1 MIFNGCMVKYHQP
14 ECGNIDIAMR
24 HSDIS
29 LFKSLSEELDPNV
42 LQRKFL
48 LSLIELQGVGRGSI
62 WIKRDDQI
70 LCIEAVG
77 VESENIKNVEIDT
90 GRPSIV
96 GWVIEHG
103 KMTIAD
109 PRKDKRHYR
118 ELEEKLAVKSSLI
131 LCFPLFLRDKTVYG
145 AVQII
150 DTTPETS
157 SVNLDPDYL
166 DLIQHLVN
174 IGSTSLA
181 NAIFYNKSL
190 NEAKVLR
197 QTLNIIRSEG
207 VILGQSPTFLKVLEL
222 IRSYAVTNYPVLITG
237 ESGTGK
243 ELVANRIH
251 ELSTRRDKPFLVQ
264 NCSAIPENLL
274 ESELFGHR
282 KGAFTGA
289 IENKVGLFEAADGGT
304 VFLDEIGDMPVSL
317 QARILRVI
325 QNSEIKPVGQTQ
337 VKKVD
342 LRIVSATN
350 INIQQAV
357 NTGSFRQDLFF
368 RLSVLPLQLPPLRH
382 RKEDIPLL
390 FRHFM
395 KREAL
400 KMGLSAKP
408 TVPEA
413 MRMLINYPWEG
424 NIRELENIAR
434 YLLVVVDSDLIE
446 PQDLPFFYNLGKE
459 SPAEPATT
467 VAEIEPFTGGGG
479 AAPANGRS
487 LSFGER
493 TWKQVEE
500 AYVHYL
506 LEKHN
511 GNVSRAARAAG
522 TNRSTF
528 ASRMRKLNIAK
539 V

>member
-1 MIFNGCMVKYHQP
+1 
-14 ECGNIDIAMR
+14 MR
-24 HSDIS
+24 NSDIS

-48 LSLIELQGVGRGSI
+48 LSVIELQGVGRGSI
-62 WIKRDDQI
+62 WIKRDDKI
-70 LCIEAVG
+70 RCIEAVG
-77 VESENIKNVEIDT
+77 VESENVKNVEIDS

-103 KMTIAD
+103 EMTIAE
-109 PRKDKRHYR
+109 PRADKRHYR

-150 DTTPETS
+150 ETSPEKS
-157 SVNLDPDYL
+157 SVNLDQDYL
-166 DLIQHLVN
+166 DHIQNLVN
-174 IGSTSLA
+174 IGSMSLA

-190 NEAKVLR
+190 KEARDLR
-197 QTLNIIRSEG
+197 QTLNIIRGEG
-207 VILGQSPTFLKVLEL
+207 VILGQSPTFLKVMEL
-222 IRSYAVTNYPVLITG
+222 IRSYAATDYPVLITG

-243 ELVANRIH
+243 ELAANRIH

-282 KGAFTGA
+282 KGAFSGA

-342 LRIVSATN
+342 IRVVSATN
-350 INIQQAV
+350 INILQAV
-357 NTGSFRQDLFF
+357 NTGKFRQDLFF
-368 RLSVLPLQLPPLRH
+368 RLSVLPLQLPPLRE

-395 KREAL
+395 KRESVR
-400 KMGLSAKP
+400 MGLPAKP

-413 MRMLINYPWEG
+413 MRLMINYPWDG

-434 YLLVVVDSDLIE
+434 YLLVVVDSDVIE
-446 PQDLPFFYNLGKE
+446 SQDLPFYYDLGKMAPPPPDVP
-459 SPAEPATT
+459 SVDSVPS
-467 VAEIEPFTGGGG
+467 TGWEM
-479 AAPANGRS
+479 AAPQTGPAV
-487 LSFGER
+487 SFGAQ
-493 TWKQVEE
+493 TWEQVEKN
-500 AYVHYL
+500 YVHYL
-506 LEKHN
+506 LEKHS
-511 GNVSRAARAAG
+511 GNITRAAKAAAI
-522 TNRSTF
+522 NRSTF
-528 ASRMRKLNIAK
+528 ASRMRKLKIEK
-539 V
+539 S

>member
-1 MIFNGCMVKYHQP
+1 
-14 ECGNIDIAMR
+14 MR
-24 HSDIS
+24 NSNIS
-29 LFKSLSEELDPNV
+29 LFKSLSGELDPKV

-48 LSLIELQGVGRGSI
+48 LSLLELQGVGRGSI
-62 WIKRDDQI
+62 WIKRADKI

-77 VESENIKNVEIDT
+77 VESENVKDVEIDA

-96 GWVIEHG
+96 GWVIANG
-103 KMTIAD
+103 TMTIAE
-109 PRKDKRHYR
+109 PKEDKRHYR

-150 DTTPETS
+150 DTSPEKS
-157 SVNLDPDYL
+157 SVNLDKDFL
-166 DLIQHLVN
+166 DHIQDLVN
-174 IGSTSLA
+174 IGSISLA

-190 NEAKVLR
+190 KEANVLR
-197 QTLNIIRSEG
+197 QTLTIIRSEG
-207 VILGQSPTFLKVLEL
+207 VILGKSPSFLKVLEL
-222 IRSYAVTNYPVLITG
+222 IRSYAATDYPVLITG

-243 ELVANRIH
+243 ELAANRIH
-251 ELSTRRDKPFLVQ
+251 ELSNRRDKPFLVQ

-282 KGAFTGA
+282 KGSFSGA

-325 QNSEIKPVGQTQ
+325 QNSEIKPVGEIR

-342 LRIVSATN
+342 IRVISATN
-350 INIQQAV
+350 INIQEAV
-357 NTGSFRQDLFF
+357 NTGKFRQDLFF
-368 RLSVLPLQLPPLRH
+368 RLSVLPIQLPPLRD

-395 KREAL
+395 KRESL
-400 KMGLSAKP
+400 RMGLPAKP
-408 TVPEA
+408 AVPEA
-413 MRMLINYPWEG
+413 MRLLIDYSWEG

-434 YLLVVVDSDLIE
+434 YLLVVVDSDVIE
-446 PQDLPFFYNLGKE
+446 PPDLPFFYDLGKE
-459 SPAEPATT
+459 RL
-467 VAEIEPFTGGGG
+467 
-479 AAPANGRS
+479 PANSLPVVDSSLAATPTGRA

-493 TWKQVEE
+493 TWTQVEK
-500 AYVHYL
+500 AYVDYL

-511 GNVSRAARAAG
+511 GNVTRAAKAAAI
-522 TNRSTF
+522 NRSTF
-528 ASRMRKLNIAK
+528 ASRMRKLNIK
-539 V
+539 KE

>member
-1 MIFNGCMVKYHQP
+1 
-14 ECGNIDIAMR
+14 MR
-24 HSDIS
+24 HSNIS
-29 LFKSLSEELDPNV
+29 LFKSLSEELDPKV

-62 WIKRDDQI
+62 WIKREDKIQ
-70 LCIEAVG
+70 CIEAVG
-77 VESENIKNVEIDT
+77 VESENVKNVEIDA

-103 KMTIAD
+103 KMTIAE
-109 PRKDKRHYR
+109 PKEDKRHYR

-131 LCFPLFLRDKTVYG
+131 LCFPLFLRDQTVYG

-150 DTTPETS
+150 DTSPETS
-157 SVNLDPDYL
+157 TLNLDEAYL
-166 DLIQHLVN
+166 DHIQDLVN

-181 NAIFYNKSL
+181 NAIFYNNSL
-190 NEAKVLR
+190 KEADALR

-207 VILGQSPTFLKVLEL
+207 VILGQSPAFLKVLER
-222 IRSYAVTNYPVLITG
+222 IRSYAATDYPVLITG

-243 ELVANRIH
+243 ELAANRIH
-251 ELSTRRDKPFLVQ
+251 ELSNRRDKPFLVQ

-282 KGAFTGA
+282 KGAFSGA

-304 VFLDEIGDMPVSL
+304 VFLDEIGDMPLSL

-325 QNSEIKPVGQTQ
+325 QNSEIKPVGQIQ

-342 LRIVSATN
+342 IRIISATN
-350 INIQQAV
+350 INIQEAV
-357 NTGSFRQDLFF
+357 NTGAFRQDLFF
-368 RLSVLPLQLPPLRH
+368 RLSVLPLQLPPLRE

-395 KREAL
+395 KRESL
-400 KMGLSAKP
+400 RMGLPAKP

-413 MRMLINYPWEG
+413 MHLLISYGWEG

-434 YLLVVVDSDLIE
+434 YLLVVVDSDVIE
-446 PQDLPFFYNLGKE
+446 PQDLPFFYDLDRKLPTVPAPVVDDPPSNTKE
-459 SPAEPATT
+459 VVPEHS
-467 VAEIEPFTGGGG
+467 
-479 AAPANGRS
+479 RS

-493 TWKQVEE
+493 SWEQVEK
-500 AYVHYL
+500 AYVRYL

-511 GNVSRAARAAG
+511 GNVTRAARAAAI
-522 TNRSTF
+522 NRSTF
-528 ASRMRKLNIAK
+528 ASRMRKLNITK
-539 V
+539 S

>member
-1 MIFNGCMVKYHQP
+1 MLIFDGCMVKYQQFLW
-14 ECGNIDIAMR
+14 GNITTVMQN
-24 HSDIS
+24 SDIN
-29 LFKSLSEELDPNV
+29 LFKALSEELDPNV

-62 WIKRDDQI
+62 WIKRGDKI

-77 VESENIKNVEIDT
+77 VESENILNVEIDAA
-90 GRPSIV
+90 RPSIV

-103 KMTIAD
+103 KMTIAE
-109 PRKDKRHYR
+109 PREDKRHYR
-118 ELEEKLAVKSSLI
+118 ELEDKLAIKSSLI
-131 LCFPLFLRDKTVYG
+131 LCFPLLLRDKTVYG

-150 DTTPETS
+150 DTSPEKS
-157 SVNLDPDYL
+157 SVNLDKDYL
-166 DLIQHLVN
+166 DHIQNLVN
-174 IGSTSLA
+174 IGSISLA
-181 NAIFYNKSL
+181 NAIFFNKSL
-190 NEAKVLR
+190 KEAKALR
-197 QTLNIIRSEG
+197 QTLSIIRSEG
-207 VILGQSPTFLKVLEL
+207 VILGRSPTFLKVLEL
-222 IRSYAVTNYPVLITG
+222 IRSYAVTDYPVLITG

-251 ELSTRRDKPFLVQ
+251 ELSNRRDKPFLVQ

-282 KGAFTGA
+282 KGSFSGA

-304 VFLDEIGDMPVSL
+304 VFLDEIGDMPMSL

-325 QNSEIKPVGQTQ
+325 QNSEIKPVGQIQ

-342 LRIVSATN
+342 IRIVSATN

-357 NTGSFRQDLFF
+357 NTGGFRQDLFF
-368 RLSVLPLQLPPLRH
+368 RLSVLPLQLPPLRQ

-413 MRMLINYPWEG
+413 MRMLIDYPWDG
-424 NIRELENIAR
+424 NIRELENMVR
-434 YLLVVVDSDLIE
+434 YLLVVVDSDIIE
-446 PQDLPFFYNLGKE
+446 PQDLPFFYDLEKAS
-459 SPAEPATT
+459 SPAPADRAPEEGRPGT
-467 VAEIEPFTGGGG
+467 
-479 AAPANGRS
+479 APAAEHA

-493 TWKQVEE
+493 TWAQVEK
-500 AYVHYL
+500 AYVRYL
-506 LEKHN
+506 LDAYN
-511 GNVSRAARAAG
+511 GNVTRAAKAAAI
-522 TNRSTF
+522 NRSTF
-528 ASRMRKLNIAK
+528 ASRIRKLKINK
-539 V
+539 E

>member
-1 MIFNGCMVKYHQP
+1 
-14 ECGNIDIAMR
+14 MR
-24 HSDIS
+24 HTDIE

-62 WIKRDDQI
+62 WIKRKEKIQ
-70 LCIEAVG
+70 CIEAVG
-77 VESENIKNVEIDT
+77 VESENILNVQIET
-90 GRPSIV
+90 GRQSIV

-103 KMTIAD
+103 KRTIAD
-109 PRKDKRHYR
+109 PREDNRHYR

-150 DTTPETS
+150 DTSPENS
-157 SVNLDPDYL
+157 SVNLDQDYL
-166 DLIQHLVN
+166 DHIQHLVN
-174 IGSTSLA
+174 IGSASLA
-181 NAIFYNKSL
+181 NAIFYDKSL
-190 NEAKVLR
+190 KEARALR
-197 QTLNIIRSEG
+197 QTLTIIRSEG
-207 VILGQSPTFLKVLEL
+207 VILGQSPTFLKVLER
-222 IRSYAVTNYPVLITG
+222 IRSYAATDYPVLITG

-243 ELVANRIH
+243 ELAANRIH
-251 ELSTRRDKPFLVQ
+251 ELSNRRDKPFLVQ

-282 KGAFTGA
+282 KGAFSGA

-325 QNSEIKPVGQTQ
+325 QNSEVKPVGQIQ

-342 LRIVSATN
+342 IRIISATN
-350 INIQQAV
+350 INIQEAV
-357 NTGSFRQDLFF
+357 NTGRFRQDLFF
-368 RLSVLPLQLPPLRH
+368 RLSVLPLQLPPLRE

-400 KMGLSAKP
+400 RMGLPAKP

-413 MRMLINYPWEG
+413 MRMLIDYPWEG

-434 YLLVVVDSDLIE
+434 YLLVVVDSDVIE
-446 PQDLPFFYNLGKE
+446 PHDLPFLFELGK
-459 SPAEPATT
+459 
-467 VAEIEPFTGGGG
+467 
-479 AAPANGRS
+479 AAPAAVPVDIKGAAGIREPAGDAAGPPETGGD
-487 LSFGER
+487 LSFGGR
-493 TWKQVEE
+493 TWTQGEK
-500 AYVHYL
+500 AYVRYL
-506 LEKHN
+506 LEKHD
-511 GNVSRAARAAG
+511 GNVTRAAKAAAL
-522 TNRSTF
+522 NRSTF
-528 ASRMRKLNIAK
+528 ASRMRKLNIVK
-539 V
+539 EGR

>member
-1 MIFNGCMVKYHQP
+1 
-14 ECGNIDIAMR
+14 MR
-24 HSDIS
+24 NSNIS
-29 LFKSLSEELDPNV
+29 LFRSLSEELDPKV

-48 LSLIELQGVGRGSI
+48 LSLLELQGVGRGSI
-62 WIKRDDQI
+62 WIKRGDNF

-77 VESENIKNVEIDT
+77 VESENIKDAEIDSDL
-90 GRPSIV
+90 PSIV
-96 GWVIEHG
+96 GWVIEQG
-103 KMTIAD
+103 KMTSAD
-109 PRKDKRHYR
+109 PRVDKRHYG

-131 LCFPLFLRDKTVYG
+131 LCFPLFLRDNTVYG

-150 DTTPETS
+150 DTTPDKS
-157 SVNLDPDYL
+157 CVNLDQEYL
-166 DLIQHLVN
+166 DHIQNLVN

-181 NAIFYNKSL
+181 NAIHYNNSVK
-190 NEAKVLR
+190 EARALK

-207 VILGQSPTFLKVLEL
+207 VILGQSPTFLKMLGLV
-222 IRSYAVTNYPVLITG
+222 RSYAATDYPVLITG

-243 ELVANRIH
+243 ELAANRIH
-251 ELSTRRDKPFLVQ
+251 ELSNRKNKPFLVQ

-282 KGAFTGA
+282 KGAFSGA

-325 QNSEIKPVGQTQ
+325 QNNEIKPVGQVQ
-337 VKKVD
+337 IKKVD
-342 LRIVSATN
+342 IRIVSATN

-357 NTGSFRQDLFF
+357 NTGRFRQDLFF
-368 RLSVLPLQLPPLRH
+368 RLSVLPLQLPPLRE

-395 KREAL
+395 KRESL
-400 KMGLSAKP
+400 RMELPAKP

-413 MRMLINYPWEG
+413 MRMMINYPWEG

-434 YLLVVVDSDLIE
+434 YLLVVVDSDVIE
-446 PQDLPFFYNLGKE
+446 PQDLPFFYDLEKK
-459 SPAEPATT
+459 PPVTQAETT
-467 VAEIEPFTGGGG
+467 PGIGPITG
-479 AAPANGRS
+479 AAIAAVDAGMRI
-487 LSFGER
+487 SFGER
-493 TWKQVEE
+493 TWEQVENE
-500 AYVHYL
+500 YVGYL

-511 GNVSRAARAAG
+511 GNVTRAARAASL
-522 TNRSTF
+522 NRSTF
-528 ASRMRKLNIAK
+528 ASRMRKLKIGKA
-539 V
+539 

>member
-1 MIFNGCMVKYHQP
+1 
-14 ECGNIDIAMR
+14 MR
-24 HSDIS
+24 NSDIR
-29 LFKSLSEELDPNV
+29 LFRALSEELDPKV

-62 WIKRDDQI
+62 WIKRGDKF

-77 VESENIKNVEIDT
+77 VESENIKGVEIDSDH
-90 GRPSIV
+90 PSIV
-96 GWVIEHG
+96 GWVIEQG

-109 PRKDKRHYR
+109 PGEDKRHYG

-131 LCFPLFLRDKTVYG
+131 LCFPLFLRDRTVYG

-150 DTTPETS
+150 DTTLDRS
-157 SVNLDPDYL
+157 CVNLDQEYL
-166 DLIQHLVN
+166 DHTQSLVN

-181 NAIFYNKSL
+181 NAIFYNNSIKETRAL
-190 NEAKVLR
+190 K
-197 QTLNIIRSEG
+197 QTLSIIRSEG

-222 IRSYAVTNYPVLITG
+222 VRSYAATDYPVLITG
-237 ESGTGK
+237 ASGTGK

-251 ELSTRRDKPFLVQ
+251 ELSNRKDKPFVVQ
-264 NCSAIPENLL
+264 NCSAIPETLL

-317 QARILRVI
+317 QARILRVV
-325 QNSEIKPVGQTQ
+325 QNSEIKPVGQVQ

-342 LRIVSATN
+342 IRIVSATN
-350 INIQQAV
+350 INIQQAA
-357 NTGSFRQDLFF
+357 NTGKFRRDLFF
-368 RLSVLPLQLPPLRH
+368 RLSVLPLELPLLRE

-395 KREAL
+395 KRESL
-400 KMGLSAKP
+400 RMGLPAKP
-408 TVPEA
+408 AVPEA
-413 MRMLINYPWEG
+413 MRMLTNYSWEG

-434 YLLVVVDSDLIE
+434 YLLVVVDSDVIE
-446 PQDLPFFYNLGKE
+446 PQDLPFFYDLGKK
-459 SPAEPATT
+459 PPVAQAETLSGT
-467 VAEIEPFTGGGG
+467 GQITGAEKACGETGTYI
-479 AAPANGRS
+479 
-487 LSFGER
+487 SFGER
-493 TWKQVEE
+493 TWGQVEE

-511 GNVSRAARAAG
+511 GNVTRAAKAAAV
-522 TNRSTF
+522 NRSTF
-528 ASRMRKLNIAK
+528 ASRMRKLKTGRA
-539 V
+539 

>member
-1 MIFNGCMVKYHQP
+1 
-14 ECGNIDIAMR
+14 MR
-24 HSDIS
+24 NSNIS
-29 LFKSLSEELDPNV
+29 LFKSLSEELDPKV

-62 WIKRDDQI
+62 WIKRDDKI

-77 VESENIKNVEIDT
+77 VESENVKDVEIDA

-96 GWVIEHG
+96 GWVIRHG
-103 KMTIAD
+103 TMTIAD
-109 PRKDKRHYR
+109 PREDKRHYR

-150 DTTPETS
+150 DTSPEKS
-157 SVNLDPDYL
+157 GVNLDKDYL
-166 DLIQHLVN
+166 DHIQALVN
-174 IGSTSLA
+174 IGSISLA

-190 NEAKVLR
+190 KEANALR
-197 QTLNIIRSEG
+197 QTLTIIRSEG
-207 VILGQSPTFLKVLEL
+207 VILGKSPVFLKVLEL
-222 IRSYAVTNYPVLITG
+222 IRSYAATDYPVLITG

-251 ELSTRRDKPFLVQ
+251 ELSNRRDKPFLVQ

-282 KGAFTGA
+282 KGSFSGA

-325 QNSEIKPVGQTQ
+325 QNSEIKPVGEIR
-337 VKKVD
+337 VKKIDIRV
-342 LRIVSATN
+342 ISATN
-350 INIQQAV
+350 INIQEAV
-357 NTGSFRQDLFF
+357 NTGKFRQDLFF
-368 RLSVLPLQLPPLRH
+368 RLSVLPIQLPPLRD

-395 KREAL
+395 KRESL
-400 KMGLSAKP
+400 RMGLPAKP
-408 TVPEA
+408 AVPEA
-413 MRMLINYPWEG
+413 MRLLIDYSWAG

-434 YLLVVVDSDLIE
+434 YLLVVVDSDVIE
-446 PQDLPFFYNLGKE
+446 PHDLPFFYDLGKE
-459 SPAEPATT
+459 LTPADTLPVVDSPLAATPTGPT
-467 VAEIEPFTGGGG
+467 V
-479 AAPANGRS
+479 
-487 LSFGER
+487 SFGER
-493 TWKQVEE
+493 TWEQVEK
-500 AYVHYL
+500 AYVDYL
-506 LEKHN
+506 LEKHD
-511 GNVSRAARAAG
+511 GNVTRAAKAAAL
-522 TNRSTF
+522 NRSTF
-528 ASRMRKLNIAK
+528 ASRIRKLNINK
-539 V
+539 E

>member
-1 MIFNGCMVKYHQP
+1 
-14 ECGNIDIAMR
+14 MR
-24 HSDIS
+24 NLDIS
-29 LFKSLSEELDPNV
+29 LFRALSEELDPKV

-62 WIKRDDQI
+62 WIKRGDKL

-77 VESENIKNVEIDT
+77 VESENIKDVEIDSDH
-90 GRPSIV
+90 PSIV
-96 GWVIEHG
+96 GWVIEQG
-103 KMTIAD
+103 KMTTAD
-109 PRKDKRHYR
+109 PKEDKRHYG

-131 LCFPLFLRDKTVYG
+131 LCFPLFLRDRTVYG

-150 DTTPETS
+150 DTTRDKS
-157 SVNLDPDYL
+157 CVNLDQEYL
-166 DLIQHLVN
+166 DHIQSLVN

-181 NAIFYNKSL
+181 NAIFYNNSIKETKAL
-190 NEAKVLR
+190 K

-207 VILGQSPTFLKVLEL
+207 VILGQSPTFLKVLAL
-222 IRSYAVTNYPVLITG
+222 VRSYAATDYPVLVTG
-237 ESGTGK
+237 ASGTGK
-243 ELVANRIH
+243 ELVASRIH
-251 ELSTRRDKPFLVQ
+251 ELSNRKDKPFVVQ
-264 NCSAIPENLL
+264 NCSAIPETLL

-325 QNSEIKPVGQTQ
+325 QNSEIKPVGQVQ

-342 LRIVSATN
+342 IRIVSATN

-357 NTGSFRQDLFF
+357 NTGKFRRDLFF
-368 RLSVLPLQLPPLRH
+368 RLSVLPLELPLLRE

-395 KREAL
+395 KRESL
-400 KMGLSAKP
+400 RMGLPAKP
-408 TVPEA
+408 AVPEA
-413 MRMLINYPWEG
+413 MRMLTNYSWEG

-434 YLLVVVDSDLIE
+434 YLLVVVDSDVIE
-446 PQDLPFFYNLGKE
+446 PQDLPFFYDLGKKP
-459 SPAEPATT
+459 PA
-467 VAEIEPFTGGGG
+467 VQAETLSGTGQITG
-479 AAPANGRS
+479 AEKACGETGTCI
-487 LSFGER
+487 SFGER
-493 TWKQVEE
+493 TWGQVEE

-511 GNVSRAARAAG
+511 GNVTRAAKAAAV
-522 TNRSTF
+522 NRSTF
-528 ASRMRKLNIAK
+528 ASRMRKLKSGRA
-539 V
+539 

>member
-1 MIFNGCMVKYHQP
+1 MKKS
-14 ECGNIDIAMR
+14 NIN
-24 HSDIS
+24 
-29 LFKSLSEELDPNV
+29 LFKSLSEELDPEV

-48 LSLIELQGVGRGSI
+48 LALIDLQGVGRGSI
-62 WIKRDDQI
+62 WIKREDKI
-70 LCIEAVG
+70 LCLEAVG
-77 VESENIKNVEIDT
+77 MESENVRNVAIDSA
-90 GRPSIV
+90 RPSIV
-96 GWVIEHG
+96 GWTIEHG
-103 KMTIAD
+103 EMTIAD

-150 DTTPETS
+150 ETS
-157 SVNLDPDYL
+157 PEKSTVNLDQDYL
-166 DLIQHLVN
+166 DHIQNLVN
-174 IGSTSLA
+174 IGSISLE
-181 NAIFYNKSL
+181 NAIFFNNSL
-190 NEAKVLR
+190 KEAKALR

-207 VILGQSPTFLKVLEL
+207 VILGQSPAFLKVLEL
-222 IRSYAVTNYPVLITG
+222 VRSYAATDYPVLITG

-243 ELVANRIH
+243 ELAANRIH
-251 ELSTRRDKPFLVQ
+251 ELSNRRDKPFLVQ

-325 QNSEIKPVGQTQ
+325 QNSEIKPVGQIQ

-368 RLSVLPLQLPPLRH
+368 RLSVLPLQLPPLRT

-408 TVPEA
+408 TAPEA
-413 MRMLINYPWEG
+413 MRMLINYPWDG
-424 NIRELENIAR
+424 NIRELENIVR
-434 YLLVVVDSDLIE
+434 YLLVVVDSDIIA
-446 PQDLPFFYNLGKE
+446 PQDLPFIYDLGKA
-459 SPAEPATT
+459 SPA
-467 VAEIEPFTGGGG
+467 
-479 AAPANGRS
+479 AAPADIEPIAESAGAALANGRAI
-487 LSFGER
+487 SFGER
-493 TWKQVEE
+493 TWAQVEK

-506 LEKHN
+506 LEKHS
-511 GNVSRAARAAG
+511 GNVTRAAKAAAL
-522 TNRSTF
+522 NRSTF
-528 ASRMRKLNIAK
+528 ASRMRKLNI
-539 V
+539 

>member
-1 MIFNGCMVKYHQP
+1 MTIYRYF
-14 ECGNIDIAMR
+14 MR
-24 HSDIS
+24 ASDIS
-29 LFKSLSEELDPNV
+29 LFRSLSQELDPKV

-48 LSLIELQGVGRGSI
+48 LALIKLQGVGRGSI
-62 WIKRDDQI
+62 WIKHGDKF

-77 VESENIKNVEIDT
+77 IESENIKDVEIGSDH
-90 GRPSIV
+90 PSIV
-96 GWVIEHG
+96 GWVIDQG

-109 PRKDKRHYR
+109 PREDKRHYG

-131 LCFPLFLRDKTVYG
+131 LCFPLFLRDGTVYG

-150 DTTPETS
+150 DTTPENS
-157 SVNLDPDYL
+157 SVNLDRNYL
-166 DLIQHLVN
+166 DHIQNLVN
-174 IGSTSLA
+174 IGSISLA
-181 NAIFYNKSL
+181 NAIFYNNSVK
-190 NEAKVLR
+190 EARALK

-222 IRSYAVTNYPVLITG
+222 VRSFAATDYPVLITG

-282 KGAFTGA
+282 KGSFSGA
-289 IENKVGLFEAADGGT
+289 IANKVGLFEAANGGT

-325 QNSEIKPVGQTQ
+325 QNNEIKPVGQIQ

-342 LRIVSATN
+342 IRIVSATN

-357 NTGSFRQDLFF
+357 NTGKFRQDLFF
-368 RLSVLPLQLPPLRH
+368 RLSVLPIQLPPLRD

-400 KMGLSAKP
+400 RMGFEPKP

-413 MRMLINYPWEG
+413 MRLLINYSWDG

-434 YLLVVVDSDLIE
+434 YLLVVVDSDVIE
-446 PQDLPFFYNLGKE
+446 PQDLPFFYDLEKKPP
-459 SPAEPATT
+459 PAR
-467 VAEIEPFTGGGG
+467 AETFAETGWTA
-479 AAPANGRS
+479 AAPGVSGATGTGI
-487 LSFGER
+487 LFGDR
-493 TWKQVEE
+493 TWGQVEKE
-500 AYVHYL
+500 YVHYL

-511 GNVSRAARAAG
+511 GNVTRAARDASI
-522 TNRSTF
+522 NRSTF
-528 ASRMRKLNIAK
+528 ASRMRKLKIGKTRAA